1 MKPQI
6 DSRVEDEICK
16 AVALS
21 SAGKKPNW
29 NTLIDLIYDRL
40 KTTAQNIVGYQE
52 GNPSLGPTALVN
64 ETFLKFAT
72 NARLADI
79 NDCQHFFA
87 LFVLMMRQTFVDYC
101 RKKKLLKRGGEYA
114 CTEFDIV
121 IDSLVSQTC
130 EFDELQEI
138 LDVLAQRHPR
148 ASQALHM
155 QMFLSMTVKEIAL
168 ALEVSNSCVDKDLR
182 FAKAI
187 VKKILLASQSS
198 ANEDVQVSRLTKQRI
213 PLHPVN

>member
-1 MKPQI
+1 MKPLKG
-6 DSRVEDEICK
+6 SRVEDEICK

-21 SAGKKPNW
+21 NEGKQPSW

-40 KTTAQNIVGYQE
+40 KSTAQNIVGYQE
-52 GNPSLGPTALVN
+52 GSPSLGPTALVN

-72 NARLADI
+72 NAKLADI

-87 LFVLMMRQTFVDYC
+87 LFVVMMRQTFVDYC
-101 RKKKLLKRGGEYA
+101 RKKKLLKRGGEYV
-114 CTEFDIV
+114 CLEFDV
-121 IDSLVSQTC
+121 AIDSLVSQTC
-130 EFDELQEI
+130 EFDDLQEI

-155 QMFLSMTVKEIAL
+155 QIFLSMTVKEIAL
-168 ALEVSNSCVDKDLR
+168 ALEVSSSCVDKDLR

-187 VKKILLASQSS
+187 VKKILLASQSF
-198 ANEDVQVSRLTKQRI
+198 AKDDVQVSWLTKQRT
-213 PLHPVN
+213 PRHPVN